1 MKAFSNILAAGLV
14 SLLCV
19 FATSSCAV
27 LVIGAAVGTAAYL
40 EGELE
45 SHLTTDIFGAVEAT
59 NQAAI
64 DLGIK
69 PVSRTGDASQA
80 TMIATDWEGRKVTIK
95 LEPAELNTK
104 ITEIKIRVGVGG
116 NEGASRRI
124 LKQIEKRVGN

>member
-1 MKAFSNILAAGLV
+1 MKAFSSVLAAGLLC
-14 SLLCV
+14 LLGG
-19 FATSSCAV
+19 FSSSGCAV

-45 SHLTTDIFGAVEAT
+45 SHLATDIFGAVEAT
-59 NQAAI
+59 NQAAL

-95 LEPAELNTK
+95 LKPDEMNQR

-124 LKQIEKRVGN
+124 LKQIEKRVPR